1 MGEQGY
7 SDVNYPTKKVWKNTG
22 YEYDLVLTNKEV
34 RLMFQQ
40 MVKSWFSGIK
50 ISYNEFI
57 KALLAGNFMRKKET
71 NTNQQLTRVALYIR
85 VSGEEQKIKGLSLEA
100 QQERL
105 EQYAKERAW
114 LIVGVYIDA
123 AKTAR
128 KNMHKR
134 TEFQRMIEAVKHDE
148 IIEEYRKDYQIY
160 TSTLNQLQEP
170 VDEKPPNF
178 SAVEVLPQNNFK
190 ELYEMLTHEYKCAL
204 WRSAI
209 KEIRIDRENKITG
222 ISFG

>member
-1 MGEQGY
+1 MVGEQGY

-57 KALLAGNFMRKKET
+57 KALLAGDFMRKKET

-85 VSGEEQKIKGLSLEA
+85 VSNEEQKIKGLSLEA

-105 EQYAKERAW
+105 EQYAKERA
-114 LIVGVYIDA
+114 
-123 AKTAR
+123 
-128 KNMHKR
+128 
-134 TEFQRMIEAVKHDE
+134 
-148 IIEEYRKDYQIY
+148 
-160 TSTLNQLQEP
+160 
-170 VDEKPPNF
+170 
-178 SAVEVLPQNNFK
+178 
-190 ELYEMLTHEYKCAL
+190 
-204 WRSAI
+204 
-209 KEIRIDRENKITG
+209 
-222 ISFG
+222 